1 MAVRGAGSFSG
12 GECFHRSKGFMD
24 SQFRSEGMLMA
35 AVDGRRLGD
44 AARFGRA
51 FCLRLVLAI
60 QFEIWLLVSPVL
72 FLSSSLSFSVG

>member
-1 MAVRGAGSFSG
+1 
-12 GECFHRSKGFMD
+12 
-24 SQFRSEGMLMA
+24 MA

-72 FLSSSLSFSVG
+72 FLSSSLSSSVG